1 MACCHGGSLK
11 STFVP
16 EPESL
21 VALITP
27 GSGNR
32 LGCPFSLT
40 GLGGVPVALADCPAQ
55 VRASPKSLS
64 ELKLPGV
71 KQDA

>member
-1 MACCHGGSLK
+1 MGVALK

-16 EPESL
+16 EPESV
-21 VALITP
+21 VAFITP

-32 LGCPFSLT
+32 LGCSFSLT
-40 GLGGVPVALADCPAQ
+40 GLGGVAVALADCPTQ
-55 VRASPKSLS
+55 VRASAKSLS
-64 ELKLPGV
+64 GLKLPGV